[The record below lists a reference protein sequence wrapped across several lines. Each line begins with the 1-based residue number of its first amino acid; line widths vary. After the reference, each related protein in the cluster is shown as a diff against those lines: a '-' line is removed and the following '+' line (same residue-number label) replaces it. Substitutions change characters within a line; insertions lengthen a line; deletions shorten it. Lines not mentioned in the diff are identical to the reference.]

1 VPSPSRADERRTLCE
16 AGGWRQSLK
25 LAHPSATEQTDTE
38 LVDLT
43 GSHKRNQTMD
53 NSKID
58 LKKKD
63 KRAEGLPT
71 DVKAELSEEEL
82 SKASGGNLASACA
95 KGVHLKEAKIT

>member
-1 VPSPSRADERRTLCE
+1 
-16 AGGWRQSLK
+16 
-25 LAHPSATEQTDTE
+25 
-38 LVDLT
+38 
-43 GSHKRNQTMD
+43 MD